1 MKSLIKQLLREE
13 LLKEENLEE
22 GYFKSFLAGL
32 LMTYGLS
39 WGQIKP
45 EYKTKID
52 SIQKLENLSK
62 QEKRE
67 EIEKI
72 VKINRDEIKQ
82 NIQKAQS
89 SQKPMYGTPEQR
101 ADALEKQKE
110 NRSNIFKNFVKSA
123 YYAEGCVEEVSDEEY
138 ASGCKSGDNEGEPY
152 INGTSNDLPDYVYRE
167 LNNGTK
173 IKINLNKY
181 RKILKKRGKAEDA
194 PVDGLMDPNFKA
206 TSCGI
211 SKAAAKQDKKDF
223 KKK

>member
-1 MKSLIKQLLREE
+1 MKPLIKQLLRES
-13 LLKEENLEE
+13 LLQKEEQLEE
-22 GYFKSFLAGL
+22 GYLKSFIAGL
-32 LMTYGLS
+32 LMMTGLS
-39 WGQIKP
+39 WGQITP
-45 EYKTKID
+45 ENKAKID
-52 SIQKLENLSK
+52 SIQKETLSP
-62 QEKRE
+62 QEKRA
-67 EIEKI
+67 EIKKI
-72 VKINRDEIKQ
+72 VLANQEEIKQ

-110 NRSNIFKNFVKSA
+110 NRTNIFKNFVKGA

-167 LNNGTK
+167 LNDGTK

-181 RKILKKRGKAEDA
+181 QKIIKKRGKAENA
-194 PVDGLMDPNFKA
+194 PVDGLMDPSFKA

-211 SKAAAKQDKKDF
+211 SKAGAKQSKKDW